1 MEYKDI
7 QQIAIVYGKKDLVEY
22 FVEQFNIDRL
32 HDGEEVKASLVQDD
46 LKQSLKKYICKGG
59 RK

>member
-1 MEYKDI
+1 MEHSDI

-32 HDGEEVKASLVQDD
+32 HDGEEVKAILVRGDIKKD
-46 LKQSLKKYICKGG
+46 LKHCIWKGD
-59 RK
+59 

>member
-7 QQIAIVYGKKDLVEY
+7 QQIAVVYGNKDLVEY

-32 HDGEEVKASLVQDD
+32 HDGEEIKAILVKGDFKKD
-46 LKQSLKKYICKGG
+46 LKHYVWKGD
-59 RK
+59 

>member
-7 QQIAIVYGKKDLVEY
+7 QQIAIVYGNKDLVEY

-32 HDGEEVKASLVQDD
+32 HDGEEIKEILVRSDFKKD
-46 LKQSLKKYICKGG
+46 LNHHIWKGD
-59 RK
+59 

>member
-7 QQIAIVYGKKDLVEY
+7 QQIAIVYGNKDLVEY

-32 HDGEEVKASLVQDD
+32 HDGEEIKAILVKGDFKKD
-46 LKQSLKKYICKGG
+46 LKHYVWKGD
-59 RK
+59 

>member
-32 HDGEEVKASLVQDD
+32 HDGEKIKAILVKDD
-46 LKQSLKKYICKGG
+46 LKKDLKHFIWKGD
-59 RK
+59 

>member
-7 QQIAIVYGKKDLVEY
+7 QQIAVVYGNKDLVEY

-32 HDGEEVKASLVQDD
+32 HDGEEIKAILVKGDF
-46 LKQSLKKYICKGG
+46 KKYLKHYVWKGD
-59 RK
+59 

>member
-7 QQIAIVYGKKDLVEY
+7 QQIAVVYGNKDLVEY

-32 HDGEEVKASLVQDD
+32 HDGEEIKAILAKDD
-46 LKQSLKKYICKGG
+46 LKKDLNHHIWKGD
-59 RK
+59 